1 VTCERTVSIAVASEA
16 DAAELSAL
24 RTEVAEQLTRRHGQG
39 HWSALVTERGE
50 RRSLKTTRIIVAR
63 DVAADAS
70 DASDASESASA
81 IVGTFRLGTKK
92 PWAIDTAYFTD
103 VARPLYLTDMAVAP
117 PHQRQ
122 GVGRRLIE
130 EAKEAAAAWP
140 ADALRLDAY
149 DHAAGAGAFYAK
161 CGFRQVGRVTYRG
174 VPLLYFEWMVAR
186 HT

>member
-1 VTCERTVSIAVASEA
+1 VTCERTLSIAVASEA
-16 DAAELSAL
+16 DAAELAAL
-24 RTEVAEQLTRRHGQG
+24 RTDVADHLTRRYGQG

-50 RRSLKTTRIIVAR
+50 RRSLKATRIIVAR
-63 DVAADAS
+63 DVAS
-70 DASDASESASA
+70 DASGAPDGASA

-117 PHQRQ
+117 AQQRQ

-174 VPLLYFEWMVAR
+174 VPLLYFEWMVSR
-186 HT
+186 HTAR

>member
-1 VTCERTVSIAVASEA
+1 VTGERTLSIAVASEA
-16 DAAELSAL
+16 DAAELAAL
-24 RTEVAEQLTRRHGQG
+24 RTDVADHLTRRYGQG

-50 RRSLKTTRIIVAR
+50 RRSLKATRIIVAR
-63 DVAADAS
+63 DVIS
-70 DASDASESASA
+70 DASDGASA
-81 IVGTFRLGTKK
+81 IVGTFRLGIKK

-117 PHQRQ
+117 SQQRQ

-149 DHAAGAGAFYAK
+149 DHAAGAGGFYAK

-174 VPLLYFEWMVAR
+174 VPLLYFEWMVPR
-186 HT
+186 PPSR

>member
-1 VTCERTVSIAVASEA
+1 MTGERTLSIAVASEA
-16 DAAELSAL
+16 DAAELAAL
-24 RTEVAEQLTRRHGQG
+24 RTDVADHLTRRYGQG

-50 RRSLKTTRIIVAR
+50 RRSLKATRIIVAR
-63 DVAADAS
+63 DAVS
-70 DASDASESASA
+70 DASSGASA

-103 VARPLYLTDMAVAP
+103 VERPLYLTDMAVVP
-117 PHQRQ
+117 SQQRQ

-174 VPLLYFEWMVAR
+174 VPLLYFEWMVPR
-186 HT
+186 PSSR

>member
-1 VTCERTVSIAVASEA
+1 MTSERTLSIAVASEG
-16 DAAELSAL
+16 DAAELATL
-24 RTEVAEQLTRRHGQG
+24 RTNVADHLTRRFGQG

-63 DVAADAS
+63 D
-70 DASDASESASA
+70 EGCA

-92 PWAIDTAYFTD
+92 PWAIDTTYFAD
-103 VARPLYLTDMAVAP
+103 VPRPLYLTDMAVAP
-117 PHQRQ
+117 TQQRQ

-140 ADALRLDAY
+140 AHALRLDAY

-174 VPLLYFEWMVAR
+174 VPLLYFEWIVR
-186 HT
+186 RSPSG